1 MRAGLGPLCGCNYTE
16 GEGGGGGNSG
26 RLAVNKAGQHTL
38 AGSRLLMDTVL
49 G

>member
-1 MRAGLGPLCGCNYTE
+1 LQLY
-16 GEGGGGGNSG
+16 GGGRGGGNSG